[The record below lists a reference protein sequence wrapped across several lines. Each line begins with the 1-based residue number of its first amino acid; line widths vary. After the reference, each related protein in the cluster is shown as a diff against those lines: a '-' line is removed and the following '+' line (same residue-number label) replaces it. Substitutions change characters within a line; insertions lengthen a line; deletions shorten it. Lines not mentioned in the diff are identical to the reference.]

1 MLMEEQLRRSEK
13 LASLGTLAAGV
24 AHEINNPLTGILLY
38 ASILNSDKR
47 LDPALLPDLERV
59 ISETQRCAGI
69 VKNLLEFS
77 RESLPEKEPTAL
89 DAILDD
95 VVTFFHKQPD
105 FSNIIIRKNYGSDL
119 PQISVDPNQI
129 RQVFMNLVINAG
141 HAMPQGGD
149 LEISTYQSA
158 DGKYVCAGIKDTGDG
173 IPEENLARIFDPFF
187 TTKSEG
193 TGLGLSISYGII
205 ENNGGKI
212 EVKSRLG
219 EGTHLLSCFRSP
231 TELSAGIG
239 SSC

>member
-1 MLMEEQLRRSEK
+1 MEEQLRRSEK
-13 LASLGTLAAGV
+13 LASLGTLSAGV
-24 AHEINNPLTGILLY
+24 AHEINNPLTGILLF
-38 ASILNSDKR
+38 ASIMKSDKR
-47 LDPALLPDLERV
+47 LDPTLLPDMERI

-69 VKNLLEFS
+69 VKDLLEFS
-77 RESLPEKEPTAL
+77 RESLPEIEVTAL
-89 DAILDD
+89 EAILDE

-105 FSNIIIRKNYGSDL
+105 FSNIIIRKDYGGDL

-141 HAMPQGGD
+141 HAMPYGGI
-149 LEISTYQSA
+149 LEISTFRSV
-158 DGKYVCAGIKDTGDG
+158 DGKYICAAIKDSGDG
-173 IPEENLARIFDPFF
+173 ISEENLARIFDPFF

-219 EGTHLLSCFRSP
+219 EGTTFTVMLP
-231 TELSAGIG
+231 I
-239 SSC
+239 SS